1 MKILKDIFEN
11 TDITYLNKLIISFNE
26 ELKRLEILYSI
37 DGILHCKMIELNTY
51 INIFRRQKMKVI
63 KNYKLNY
70 YNIDVVEVHGETI
83 HYNLMF
89 KSNIIGF
96 LDGNKKE
103 IKNWY
108 SLMKDYT
115 LKECLNILDECLNLE
130 KQGNCISMNYYSGNF
145 GIIIDNNDEQ
155 FNIIKCIKH
164 F

>member
-1 MKILKDIFEN
+1 
-11 TDITYLNKLIISFNE
+11 
-26 ELKRLEILYSI
+26 
-37 DGILHCKMIELNTY
+37 
-51 INIFRRQKMKVI
+51 MKVI

-89 KSNIIGF
+89 KSNIIG

-155 FNIIKCIKH
+155 FNIINCIKH

>member
-1 MKILKDIFEN
+1 
-11 TDITYLNKLIISFNE
+11 
-26 ELKRLEILYSI
+26 
-37 DGILHCKMIELNTY
+37 
-51 INIFRRQKMKVI
+51 MKVI

-89 KSNIIGF
+89 KSNIIG

-115 LKECLNILDECLNLE
+115 LKECL
-130 KQGNCISMNYYSGNF
+130 KQGNCIFMNYYSGNF